1 MRFIAN
7 LAELGYAVNDD
18 LDVFSEKFADIPKVT
33 GVSSTTSCKKPALT
47 VSGSIFKSA
56 KIPAT

>member
-18 LDVFSEKFADIPKVT
+18 LDVFSEKFADIPQSNGRVFDN
-33 GVSSTTSCKKPALT
+33 VM
-47 VSGSIFKSA
+47 
-56 KIPAT
+56 